1 VTKLYRIRY
10 EPLAE
15 AALQEAATYILK
27 DSGPGR
33 AEGWLRSLLESVDKL
48 EVLPKAFGVWTT
60 RGGQPVYSKLVSP
73 YRVFY
78 LVHDATSTVH
88 VIDIV
93 HTARE
98 TKLAEYRNPPG

>member
-1 VTKLYRIRY
+1 MTQRYRIRY

-15 AALQEAATYILK
+15 AALQEAAAYILE
-27 DSGPGR
+27 DSGLGR

-48 EVLPKAFGVWTT
+48 EVLPQAFGVWTK
-60 RGGQPVYSKLVSP
+60 RGGQPVYSKLVPP

-78 LVHDATSTVH
+78 VVEEATATVH

-98 TKLAEYRNPPG
+98 SKLGEYRDSSG